1 MKRQILFITLII
13 AAMPVI
19 QAQTTLKERLE
30 KHVYTLADDSL
41 RGRKAG
47 STEGLRAA
55 NYIVNQWKEIGIAS
69 YKEDTYFQSFREK
82 YQNIIG
88 IIPGNDPALKDEY
101 IVVGAHYDHLG
112 FKVENG
118 DTIVYNGADDN
129 ASGVATLIELARKL
143 KESQSSLQRSVILIA
158 FDAEEIG
165 LFGSKH
171 FADNPVVPIEKIRL
185 ILSVDM
191 VGWHKTSGYV
201 KYAGAGTIKNGDQ
214 LLLNEKIIPEGLH
227 VTTQNFEKSLFTATD
242 TEGFAK
248 KKIPTLAVST
258 GLKSPYHKPED
269 DAHLIDYDGMALIT
283 EHLLNFIQTVSQ
295 DANYQASGKLADKH
309 QKDQPK
315 VWFGISA
322 AIGDNFHYYTAG
334 ALDGK
339 PTASYGIGL
348 LTQLNMGMF
357 AIRPE
362 VYYEY
367 LQAQHPDGKIKA
379 SKVSVPLNL
388 VVQMTERMAGAD
400 FFIGGYYS
408 YLFSGKQ
415 GNGTLDLT
423 DIFYRNEGGLNY
435 GCGLRV
441 GPLRAGFSVK
451 YGLTN
456 FTRHKNADGAHIR
469 NQATYFTLTYLF

>member
-1 MKRQILFITLII
+1 MKKQVLFITLLYVATFAID
-13 AAMPVI
+13 
-19 QAQTTLKERLE
+19 AQTTLKERLE

-47 STEGLRAA
+47 SPDGQRAA
-55 NYIVNQWKEIGIAS
+55 NYIVAQWKEIGIAS
-69 YKEDTYFQSFREK
+69 YKEDTYFQPFLEK

-112 FKVENG
+112 FKVNNG
-118 DTIVYNGADDN
+118 DTIIYNGADDN
-129 ASGVATLIELARKL
+129 ASGVATLIELGRKL
-143 KESQSSLQRSVILIA
+143 KEIQSSLQRSVILIA

-165 LFGSKH
+165 LFGSQH
-171 FADNPVVPIEKIRL
+171 FADNPIVPIEKIRL
-185 ILSVDM
+185 MLSVDM

-201 KYAGAGTIKNGDQ
+201 NYEGAGTIKNGDQ
-214 LLLNEKIIPEGLH
+214 LLLNKKIIPEGLH

-248 KKIPTLAVST
+248 KGIPTLAVTT

-269 DAHLIDYDGMALIT
+269 DANLIDYDGMTLIT
-283 EHLLNFIQTVSQ
+283 DHLLNFIQMVSQ
-295 DANYQASGKLADKH
+295 DSNYQASGKLAAKH
-309 QKDQPK
+309 RNKQEK
-315 VWFGISA
+315 VLFGISA
-322 AIGDNFHYYTAG
+322 AIGNNLHYYSVG

-348 LTQLNMGMF
+348 LSQFNMGSF

-367 LQAQHPDGKIKA
+367 VQAQHPDGKIKA
-379 SKVSVPLNL
+379 NKVSVPLNL
-388 VVQMTERMAGAD
+388 VLQTNNRAFGAD
-400 FFIGGYYS
+400 IFIGGYYS

-415 GNGTLDLT
+415 GNEDLDLT
-423 DIFYRNEGGLNY
+423 NLFYRNEGGFNY
-435 GCGLRV
+435 GFGLRMAMLKI
-441 GPLRAGFSVK
+441 GINFK
-451 YGLTN
+451 YALTD
-456 FTRHKNADGAHIR
+456 FTRHANADGAHIR